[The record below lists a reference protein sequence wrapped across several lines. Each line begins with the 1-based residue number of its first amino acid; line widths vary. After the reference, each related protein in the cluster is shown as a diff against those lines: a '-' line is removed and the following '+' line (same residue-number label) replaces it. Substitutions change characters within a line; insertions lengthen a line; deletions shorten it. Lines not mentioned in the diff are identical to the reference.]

1 MRYITLGQDDKELSE
16 IVLGMMR
23 IKDKS
28 VKEVEELVET
38 ALSVGINAFDLAD
51 IYGRGRCEELL
62 GLVLKNRP
70 DLREKMWIQS
80 KCGIRIEEFTYF
92 DFSKDYIIK
101 SVDGILQ
108 RLKIDHLDSL
118 LLHRPDA
125 LMESDQVA
133 EAFDLLYK
141 QGKVRDFGVS
151 NQNPMMME
159 LLKKDVKQPLAV
171 NQLQLSAAFTPGF
184 ESGFHVN
191 MEDSQA
197 AMRDG
202 SIFEYCKLHDV
213 VIQAWSV
220 LQFGYFKGNFV
231 GNEKFQALNQVLDR
245 LAIKYGVTSSTIAI
259 SWILRYP
266 AKMQAVVG
274 TTNPKHLREVSQAA
288 NFSLTR
294 KEWYEI
300 YLAAGNDLP

>member
-1 MRYITLGQDDKELSE
+1 MRYITLGQGDKELSE

-23 IKDKS
+23 IEDKS

-62 GLVLKNRP
+62 GLVLKNRQ
-70 DLREKMWIQS
+70 DLREEMWIQS

-141 QGKVRDFGVS
+141 QGKVRNFGVS

-245 LAIKYGVTSSTIAI
+245 LAFKYGVTSSTIAI

-300 YLAAGNDLP
+300 YLAAGNNLP

>member
-184 ESGFHVN
+184 ESAFHVN

-266 AKMQAVVG
+266 AKMQAVVC
-274 TTNPKHLREVSQAA
+274 TTNPKYLREVSQAA

-300 YLAAGNDLP
+300 YLAAGNNLP